1 MRAEV
6 AVASMLVGEGHK
18 DAAIAAYR
26 RFLKEN
32 PFAEERTDVFV
43 ALAEL
48 SVQPEMHTAN
58 APAVSAPAK
67 SSAAASSPAA
77 GTNAAPNASPPS
89 TAAATSPTSPPPTP
103 QSPS

>member
-1 MRAEV
+1 MRAEL
-6 AVASMLVGEGHK
+6 AVARMLVREGHK

-48 SVQPEMHTAN
+48 GGQPEMHTAH
-58 APAVSAPAK
+58 APALSTPAK
-67 SSAAASSPAA
+67 SSAAALSAAA
-77 GTNAAPNASPPS
+77 GTNGAPNAPPAS
-89 TAAATSPTSPPPTP
+89 AAASTSPTSPS
-103 QSPS
+103 QSPP